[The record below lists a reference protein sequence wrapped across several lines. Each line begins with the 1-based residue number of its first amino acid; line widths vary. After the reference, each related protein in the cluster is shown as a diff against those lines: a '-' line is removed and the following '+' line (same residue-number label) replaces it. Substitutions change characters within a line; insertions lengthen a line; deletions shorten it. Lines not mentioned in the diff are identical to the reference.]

1 MSWVLPYLNQ
11 RWTEQ
16 TDCYYW
22 FARIQCD
29 VFGRDVP
36 LVARPA
42 YRHQWQAAASDASAW
57 RDGDAVIMCSAA
69 RDVRL
74 THIGVWH
81 TADGGGVVHAQTGGT
96 VCFDTL
102 ASLAQQQW
110 AIREVLHYA
119 NDTHQP

>member
-11 RWTEQ
+11 RWTEK
-16 TDCYYW
+16 TDCYHW
-22 FARIQCD
+22 FARIQRE

-42 YRHQWQAAASDASAW
+42 YRHQWVEAGKDAATW
-57 RDGDAVIMCSAA
+57 RDGDAVIMYSVA

-96 VCFDTL
+96 VCFDARANL
-102 ASLAQQQW
+102 EQQQW

-119 NDTHQP
+119 DDTH